1 MIIKCHYCGGSGQEA
16 VATSDIPDP
25 RTTQE
30 DCEACNGGGEVELT
44 NKVVILYI
52 ELLEKRI
59 GFQAQTIKA
68 QRDNITRLEKY
79 VDDNSKLQF

>member
-1 MIIKCHYCGGSGQEA
+1 MIIKCHYCQGSGQIS
-16 VATSDIPDP
+16 VALSDIPDP
-25 RTTQE
+25 RTEMQ

-68 QRDNITRLEKY
+68 QRDNIARLEKY